1 LAFALRRKPCC
12 RRFRRSGHAIKCL
25 SPRVRR
31 LLLLLPTMN
40 LYWVYDLPIWLFGL
54 LSVAVAVAVGLG
66 GFYATRRW
74 VRGVHRDQHSHN
86 DIVGFYLGAI
96 CLFYGIT
103 LGLLAVGTWQAYS
116 DLDAKVGE
124 EASAL
129 AALYRDVSSFPDPK
143 RSELQADLREY
154 ARQVIDVAW
163 PLQRRGIVPQNAA
176 GTLEALQS
184 HLASFEPMT
193 EGQKTRYAETYRE
206 FDRIV
211 ELRRIRLKSVVAG
224 LPMPLWS
231 VVLVGAFVNIAV
243 TWFFDM
249 RSQSMHFWMTIMFS
263 GLLGL
268 LIFLLAAMDN
278 PFRGDISV
286 GPEAF
291 ELVYKQL
298 MQPGK

>member
-1 LAFALRRKPCC
+1 
-12 RRFRRSGHAIKCL
+12 
-25 SPRVRR
+25 
-31 LLLLLPTMN
+31 MN
-40 LYWVYDLPIWLFGL
+40 IYWVYDLPIWLFGAL
-54 LSVAVAVAVGLG
+54 TIAVTVAIALG
-66 GFYATRRW
+66 GFYATRKW
-74 VRGVHRDQHSHN
+74 VRRVHRDQHSHN

-103 LGLLAVGTWQAYS
+103 LGLLAAGTWQTYS
-116 DLDAKVGE
+116 ELDAKVG
-124 EASAL
+124 A
-129 AALYRDVSSFPDPK
+129 
-143 RSELQADLREY
+143 ELQADLREY

-176 GTLEALQS
+176 GTLEALQT
-184 HLASFEPMT
+184 HLASFEPTT

-231 VVLVGAFVNIAV
+231 VVLVGALVNIAV

-263 GLLGL
+263 GLLGM

-278 PFRGDISV
+278 PFRGNISV

>member
-1 LAFALRRKPCC
+1 
-12 RRFRRSGHAIKCL
+12 
-25 SPRVRR
+25 
-31 LLLLLPTMN
+31 MN
-40 LYWVYDLPIWLFGL
+40 IYWVYDLPIWLFGAL
-54 LSVAVAVAVGLG
+54 AIAVTVAIALA
-66 GFYATRRW
+66 GFYATRKW
-74 VRGVHRDQHSHN
+74 VRRVHREQHSHN

-124 EASAL
+124 EASTV
-129 AALYRDVSSFPDPK
+129 AALYRNVSSFPDPK
-143 RSELQADLREY
+143 RAELQEDLREY

-176 GTLEALQS
+176 GTLEALQT
-184 HLASFEPMT
+184 HLASFEPTT
-193 EGQKTRYAETYRE
+193 EGQNTRYAQTYQE

-211 ELRRIRLKSVVAG
+211 ELRRLRLKSVVAG
-224 LPMPLWS
+224 LPMALWS

-249 RSQSMHFWMTIMFS
+249 RSQTMHFWMTIMFS

>member
-1 LAFALRRKPCC
+1 
-12 RRFRRSGHAIKCL
+12 
-25 SPRVRR
+25 
-31 LLLLLPTMN
+31 MN
-40 LYWVYDLPIWLFGL
+40 IYWVYDLPIWLFGAL
-54 LSVAVAVAVGLG
+54 TIAVTVAIALG
-66 GFYATRRW
+66 GFYATRKWAR
-74 VRGVHRDQHSHN
+74 RVHRDQHSHN

-103 LGLLAVGTWQAYS
+103 LGLLAAGTWQTYS
-116 DLDAKVGE
+116 ELDAKVG
-124 EASAL
+124 A
-129 AALYRDVSSFPDPK
+129 
-143 RSELQADLREY
+143 ELQADLREY

-176 GTLEALQS
+176 GTLEALQTR
-184 HLASFEPMT
+184 LASFEPTT

-231 VVLVGAFVNIAV
+231 VVLVGAFITIAV

-268 LIFLLAAMDN
+268 LIFLLAGMDN

>member
-1 LAFALRRKPCC
+1 VAFTQ
-12 RRFRRSGHAIKCL
+12 
-25 SPRVRR
+25 RV
-31 LLLLLPTMN
+31 
-40 LYWVYDLPIWLFGL
+40 DGCE
-54 LSVAVAVAVGLG
+54 
-66 GFYATRRW
+66 
-74 VRGVHRDQHSHN
+74 GVHRDQHSHN

-103 LGLLAVGTWQAYS
+103 LGLLAVGTWEAYS

-176 GTLEALQS
+176 GTLEVLQS

-231 VVLVGAFVNIAV
+231 VVLVGAFV
-243 TWFFDM
+243 
-249 RSQSMHFWMTIMFS
+249 QY
-263 GLLGL
+263 
-268 LIFLLAAMDN
+268 
-278 PFRGDISV
+278 RGDLVLRHEEPDHALLDDDNVLWPSRSADFPASGDGQSIPGRDQCQPRSV
-286 GPEAF
+286 RACVSAIDAACEVIENIIPYRESNTV
-291 ELVYKQL
+291 ETESRW
-298 MQPGK
+298 